1 MENTKGSR
9 LFVRIPAYV
18 IGLLIMTLGVAI
30 SVKSNLGVSPVSSIP
45 YTITCV
51 VGLEMGKATI
61 LFHAVLVLL
70 QILLLRR
77 AFQAKNLLQIFA
89 GILFGYFTTFCNSLM
104 VFFPDPTNLIVRLA
118 MMLFSTG
125 LIAFGLFWYVPA
137 DIIPLAGE
145 GAMLAISKTIKK
157 PFPTVKIAFD
167 VTMVVISLVTCL
179 ICLHS
184 LGSVGIG
191 TIAAA
196 ILVGMELRWITKKC
210 GAQRDAILGVT
221 KKETAQSPLLAIMKQ
236 EVYTVSEETSIRD
249 ALHLITEKKISGVPV
264 TDGSQNLIGFLSDG
278 DILRFLADVEPLF
291 INASALQ
298 ELPNFEERT
307 KELMAMRV
315 RDIGHFRRRGNGIG
329 RGLPDS
335 HRKPYQES
343 PRSGKWQNDWHYQ
356 YEQHHKICPSEN
368 DVNKKRV
375 LLLKHP
381 FLFERVREMS
391 RLFIPLSNQV
401 KNAVSDLNALT
412 PSVPQSRSAPL
423 SPRQKRAG
431 RADNMPS
438 AHSAPQATQPQSD
451 RHYEKYRLQRK
462 RRSC

>member
-9 LFVRIPAYV
+9 LFVRISAYV

-61 LFHAVLVLL
+61 LFHVVLVLF

-167 VTMVVISLVTCL
+167 VTMVVISLITCL

-191 TIAAA
+191 TIVAAV
-196 ILVGMELRWITKKC
+196 LVGMELRWITKKC
-210 GAQRDAILGVT
+210 GSRR
-221 KKETAQSPLLAIMKQ
+221 
-236 EVYTVSEETSIRD
+236 Y
-249 ALHLITEKKISGVPV
+249 EKR
-264 TDGSQNLIGFLSDG
+264 N
-278 DILRFLADVEPLF
+278 
-291 INASALQ
+291 SAVAVACHHEAGGLY
-298 ELPNFEERT
+298 R
-307 KELMAMRV
+307 
-315 RDIGHFRRRGNGIG
+315 FRRNLYPRC
-329 RGLPDS
+329 S
-335 HRKPYQES
+335 AHHHRKENQRRACHRRQPEPDRIPFRWGYPALPCGCGAAVYQCL
-343 PRSGKWQNDWHYQ
+343 R
-356 YEQHHKICPSEN
+356 I
-368 DVNKKRV
+368 
-375 LLLKHP
+375 
-381 FLFERVREMS
+381 
-391 RLFIPLSNQV
+391 
-401 KNAVSDLNALT
+401 
-412 PSVPQSRSAPL
+412 
-423 SPRQKRAG
+423 AG
-431 RADNMPS
+431 A
-438 AHSAPQATQPQSD
+438 A
-451 RHYEKYRLQRK
+451 EF
-462 RRSC
+462 